1 MKTHTTA
8 TARAIV
14 MAAVALL
21 LAPGVGMAQAHPNA
35 NTSSTTN
42 GTPSA
47 TTSGTGNAYAGEQA
61 RAIKSLADSDI
72 AGLLAGQGA
81 GFAKAAELNG
91 YPGPAHTLELRERLG
106 LSAEQVAAS
115 EALMAEH
122 KRRARELG
130 ASLVDA
136 ERRLDALFAHRRA
149 DPALVDEATRAVGLL
164 QARLRAEHLNTHL
177 AQTALLNTEQIR
189 AYDRLRGYAPAG
201 GDATPHH
208 GRH

>member
-8 TARAIV
+8 PTRAIV
-14 MAAVALL
+14 AAALTLL
-21 LAPGVGMAQAHPNA
+21 LAPAAVLAQAHA
-35 NTSSTTN
+35 
-42 GTPSA
+42 SA
-47 TTSGTGNAYAGEQA
+47 TTSAYAGEQA
-61 RAIKSLADSDI
+61 RSIKALADSDV
-72 AGLLAGQGA
+72 AALLAGQGA

-106 LSAEQVAAS
+106 LSAEQIAAS
-115 EALMAEH
+115 ETLMADH

-136 ERRLDALFAHRRA
+136 ERRLDALFAQRQA
-149 DPALVDEATRAVGLL
+149 DPAGVDEATRAVGLL
-164 QARLRAEHLNTHL
+164 QGRLRAEHLNTHL
-177 AQTALLNTEQIR
+177 AQTALLNAEQVR

-201 GDATPHH
+201 SDAAPNH

>member
-1 MKTHTTA
+1 MEGERMTKTHTLA
-8 TARAIV
+8 TARSV
-14 MAAVALL
+14 VTAALALL
-21 LAPGVGMAQAHPNA
+21 LAPGAAFAQAHANGNTNA
-35 NTSSTTN
+35 TTN
-42 GTPSA
+42 A
-47 TTSGTGNAYAGEQA
+47 TTNAYAGEQT

-81 GFAKAAELNG
+81 GLAKAAELNG

-106 LSAEQVAAS
+106 LSAEQIAAS

-136 ERRLDALFAHRRA
+136 ERPLDALFAHRRA
-149 DPALVDEATRAVGLL
+149 DPAHVDEATRAVGLL
-164 QARLRAEHLNTHL
+164 QARLRAEHLNTHV
-177 AQTALLNTEQIR
+177 AQTALLNAEQVR

-201 GDATPHH
+201 SDATPHH

>member
-8 TARAIV
+8 PTRAIV
-14 MAAVALL
+14 AAALTLL
-21 LAPGVGMAQAHPNA
+21 LAPAAVLAQAHA
-35 NTSSTTN
+35 
-42 GTPSA
+42 SA
-47 TTSGTGNAYAGEQA
+47 TTSAYAGEQA
-61 RAIKSLADSDI
+61 RSIKALADSDV
-72 AGLLAGQGA
+72 AALLAGQGA

-106 LSAEQVAAS
+106 LSAEQIAAS
-115 EALMAEH
+115 ETLMADH

-136 ERRLDALFAHRRA
+136 ERRLDARFAQRQA
-149 DPALVDEATRAVGLL
+149 DPAGVDEATRAVGLL
-164 QARLRAEHLNTHL
+164 QGRLRAEHLNTHL
-177 AQTALLNTEQIR
+177 AQTALLNAEQVR

-201 GDATPHH
+201 SDAAPHH

>member
-8 TARAIV
+8 PTRAIV
-14 MAAVALL
+14 AAALTLL
-21 LAPGVGMAQAHPNA
+21 LAPAAVLAQAHA
-35 NTSSTTN
+35 
-42 GTPSA
+42 SA
-47 TTSGTGNAYAGEQA
+47 TTSATTSAYAGEQA
-61 RAIKSLADSDI
+61 RSIKALADSDV
-72 AGLLAGQGA
+72 AALLAGQGA

-106 LSAEQVAAS
+106 LSAEQIAAS
-115 EALMAEH
+115 ETLMADH

-136 ERRLDALFAHRRA
+136 ERRLDALFAQRQA
-149 DPALVDEATRAVGLL
+149 DPAGVDEATRAVGLL
-164 QARLRAEHLNTHL
+164 QGRLRAEHLNTHL
-177 AQTALLNTEQIR
+177 AQTALLNAEQVR

-201 GDATPHH
+201 SDAAPHH